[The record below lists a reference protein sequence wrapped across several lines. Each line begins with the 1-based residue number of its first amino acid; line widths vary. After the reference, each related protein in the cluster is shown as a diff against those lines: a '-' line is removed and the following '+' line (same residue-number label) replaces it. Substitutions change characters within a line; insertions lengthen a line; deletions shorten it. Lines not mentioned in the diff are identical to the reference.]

1 MAELGTINIEID
13 LSDLINLGIELM
25 KIDVTQYLIEKLK
38 LAEFNPFP
46 NGSWVFSLEGQLID
60 FEGSFIASNGEIKGL
75 NIEFY
80 HDFNYQVKDPENGKI
95 THHSTE
101 CVFFLKDVE
110 NEILNLL

>member
-1 MAELGTINIEID
+1 MIED
-13 LSDLINLGIELM
+13 LQNAGIEFM

-46 NGSWVFSLEGQLID
+46 NGSWVFSLENELID
-60 FEGSFIASNGEIKGL
+60 FEGGFISENGEIKGL

-80 HDFNYQVKDPENGKI
+80 HDFTYQEKDPENGKI
-95 THHSTE
+95 THHQTE
-101 CVFFLKDVE
+101 CVFFWKDIE